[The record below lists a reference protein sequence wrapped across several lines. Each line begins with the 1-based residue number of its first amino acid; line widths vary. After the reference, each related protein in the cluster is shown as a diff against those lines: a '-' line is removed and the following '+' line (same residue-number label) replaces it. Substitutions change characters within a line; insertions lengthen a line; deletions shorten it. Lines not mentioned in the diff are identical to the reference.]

1 MGGED
6 ADTAY
11 GNGIQLASRAKSRI
25 VRLAVLNGAAGF
37 VHLICTIVGDNK
49 YKFSNRYTND
59 DLGVEVLDLMWTTA
73 ILAEM
78 LAVGG
83 SWLWFMWPALINKDP
98 RKLLQ
103 QQCMIYMVTTMLAW
117 ILDFWTLTALCVAY
131 GSTTVSNSFASEQ
144 RLLYSLSIISMLC
157 MVIGVPCM
165 LQALSSFISEAIEEF
180 DDQDEEIDL
189 ENLAIEIAPVSN
201 NSKWEET
208 KWEEPSAPGYYPQNQ
223 AHAHA
228 QPVNDLTY
236 AVGHQT
242 GYEYDDEGYEGG
254 MATAPVLP
262 PIDMTPMAAAI
273 PHHGKTV
280 QAVPVVSESYDGE
293 WSNIQGYGGS
303 HEHHAHSEDFAAQS
317 SHEYHE
323 EKSSDPAAYQH
334 SALQNQPSHNLK
346 TKLPPLNLPNSF
358 TIDGSYTIEAPE
370 FEQWWEGTPESGS
383 FNCHIKRVP
392 SHDEIS
398 RHVTSVGF
406 YVVAAGSLQ
415 DSVKIYFAG
424 KRFGPD
430 SVRIFGEFIF
440 TYSTCHL
447 QATLKCEDPNLTTE
461 FVKLFHLQ
469 HLVTV
474 VS

>member
-1 MGGED
+1 MGGDE
-6 ADTAY
+6 AHTSTGY
-11 GNGIQLASRAKSRI
+11 GNGILLAKQAKSRI
-25 VRLAVLNGAAGF
+25 VRLAALNGAAGF

-49 YKFSNRYTND
+49 YKFSPRYTND
-59 DLGVEVLDLMWTTA
+59 DVGVEVLDLMWVTA
-73 ILAEM
+73 ILAQL
-78 LAVGG
+78 LAGAG

-98 RKLLQ
+98 RKLLGQ
-103 QQCMIYMVTTMLAW
+103 HCMLFMVTAMLCW
-117 ILDFWTLTALCVAY
+117 VLDFWTLVAMCVSY
-131 GSTTVSNSFASEQ
+131 GSTNVSNSFASEQ
-144 RLLYSLSIISMLC
+144 RLLYSLSIISMLGL
-157 MVIGVPCM
+157 VICIPCL
-165 LQALSSFISEAIEEF
+165 LQALGGLISEALEEF
-180 DDQDEEIDL
+180 DDESEEIDL
-189 ENLAIEIAPVSN
+189 DNLAIEIAPVA
-201 NSKWEET
+201 NSS
-208 KWEEPSAPGYYPQNQ
+208 KWEEPSAPGYYPQHNQ
-223 AHAHA
+223 AHAHAHA
-228 QPVNDLTY
+228 QPVNDLTM
-236 AVGHQT
+236 AIAQQT
-242 GYEYDDEGYEGG
+242 DYEYDDEGYEGG

-273 PHHGKTV
+273 PHHDRSV
-280 QAVPVVSESYDGE
+280 QAVPVESYGDE
-293 WSNIQGYGGS
+293 WADVQGYGGS
-303 HEHHAHSEDFAAQS
+303 HEHHTHSEDFAAQS
-317 SHEYHE
+317 SYDHDHE
-323 EKSSDPAAYQH
+323 EKSSEPDYQH
-334 SALQNQPSHNLK
+334 SALQKGPSHNPK
-346 TKLPPLNLPNSF
+346 TRLPPLHLPNSF
-358 TIDGSYTIEAPE
+358 TIDGSFTIEAPE

-383 FNCHIKRVP
+383 FDCYIERVP